1 MLFSFPK
8 ALALARANHNDGFSL
23 KQNVLSLLTSAHIL
37 GLKLDWLHFGF
48 ATMAIGRENLA
59 KVIGA
64 KMAISVRGSDLHVY
78 PIEHPNCYNL
88 VWKRIYRLHHIS
100 NYLLELAK
108 NQGFNSELAS
118 SYLITPA
125 IDTNLFSSPASRN
138 RNAKVIICTVARL
151 HWIKGL
157 EYILES
163 LALLR
168 QRGIDF
174 EYHIL
179 GEGDDYKRLFF
190 AAHQLN
196 ISDCV
201 VFHGKKTQV
210 EINQHLANSDLFIM
224 YSLDEGF
231 CNSVLEAQAMG
242 CLTLVSNNKALMENV
257 LDGETGWVVQGRNPK
272 ALAETIEK
280 VLHLSEVELRRIR
293 ENAMQ
298 RVNQIF
304 NLNNQK
310 QAFIQFYED
319 K

>member
-1 MLFSFPK
+1 M
-8 ALALARANHNDGFSL
+8 
-23 KQNVLSLLTSAHIL
+23 
-37 GLKLDWLHFGF
+37 
-48 ATMAIGRENLA
+48 
-59 KVIGA
+59 
-64 KMAISVRGSDLHVY
+64 
-78 PIEHPNCYNL
+78 
-88 VWKRIYRLHHIS
+88 
-100 NYLLELAK
+100 
-108 NQGFNSELAS
+108 
-118 SYLITPA
+118 
-125 IDTNLFSSPASRN
+125 
-138 RNAKVIICTVARL
+138 
-151 HWIKGL
+151 
-157 EYILES
+157 ES